1 MLLENNDNAQVSPGS
16 GKKLHPNNGQIFYIH
31 TYKKI
36 QYYANLWQTT
46 NNLKDT
52 NTPFYAVFF
61 SFEFAIVADVAA
73 VDVATTIA
81 LALLAYKQ
89 YTMNASL
96 EEIF

>member
-1 MLLENNDNAQVSPGS
+1 MQTFGKQPTILKIRILLFMQ
-16 GKKLHPNNGQIFYIH
+16 
-31 TYKKI
+31 
-36 QYYANLWQTT
+36 
-46 NNLKDT
+46 
-52 NTPFYAVFF
+52 FF